1 MLGGVT
7 TIFEMPN
14 THPLTLTAQDLQ
26 AKLDLARG
34 RAWCD
39 YAFYIGGSAANA
51 TAADTRKPAGLRG
64 VKVFMGSSFGD
75 LLADDEAVLR
85 RIVRNG
91 RRRMAVHAEDEA
103 RLRERRG
110 IEASGDVRDHPHWR
124 DEESA
129 LAATR
134 RIVGWLPRRAGG
146 CMCCTC
152 PLPRKW
158 RSSRGI
164 GIA

>member
-91 RRRMAVHAEDEA
+91 GGMAVHAEDEA
-103 RLRERRG
+103 RLRERR
-110 IEASGDVRDHPHWR
+110 SKR
-124 DEESA
+124 
-129 LAATR
+129 AATCVIILTGATRKARWPR
-134 RIVGWLPRRAGG
+134 RGASSGWLPRRAGG